1 MNLKIEYMSPKCQKL
16 YQEVEILRAMLKSAM
31 FNDQRLYYAQA
42 LKRAEDFF
50 NQMYYGVK
58 W

>member
-1 MNLKIEYMSPKCQKL
+1 MNLKIEDMSPECQKIYL
-16 YQEVEILRAMLKSAM
+16 EVEILRAMLKGAM

-42 LKRAEDFF
+42 LKRAENFF